1 MANLQR
7 DASRLHGLDGL
18 LEFRKLHLRIG
29 FIPAI
34 RHREMR
40 EHALDLDTRQLLHR
54 RREHTD
60 LLGAHADAAHARL
73 DLEVHLANLMP
84 AHGLLRQSLREFELT
99 HDLRHIV
106 IDDRPGIL
114 RAHNAQEQDRRRKT
128 SLPQLNGLGDRRH
141 REIRR
146 TALDSHARHGDRAM
160 PIGIRLHHRA
170 ELRPA
175 ADIPLDRLIIRS
187 DRPKVNFRPGRPI
200 RHTTAPFRKINVTSD
215 ILLRYRQGFKI
226 KRKE

>member
-1 MANLQR
+1 ML
-7 DASRLHGLDGL
+7 
-18 LEFRKLHLRIG
+18 
-29 FIPAI
+29 
-34 RHREMR
+34 
-40 EHALDLDTRQLLHR
+40 
-54 RREHTD
+54 
-60 LLGAHADAAHARL
+60 
-73 DLEVHLANLMP
+73 
-84 AHGLLRQSLREFELT
+84 AHGLSGNRPRQLQLA

-114 RAHNAQEQDRRRKT
+114 RAHNAQEQDRRRE
-128 SLPQLNGLGDRRH
+128 SRLPQLNGLGDRRH
-141 REIRR
+141 RKISRA
-146 TALDSHARHGDRAM
+146 ALHSHARHRDRTM
-160 PIGIRLHHRA
+160 PVGIRFHHRA

-175 ADIPLDRLIIRS
+175 TDIPLDRLIIRS

>member
-73 DLEVHLANLMP
+73 HLEVYLRDLML
-84 AHGLLRQSLREFELT
+84 AHGLSGNRPRQLQLA

-114 RAHNAQEQDRRRKT
+114 RAHNAQEQDRRRE
-128 SLPQLNGLGDRRH
+128 SRLPQLNGLGDRRH
-141 REIRR
+141 RKISRA
-146 TALDSHARHGDRAM
+146 ALHSHARHRDRTM
-160 PIGIRLHHRA
+160 PVGIRLHNR
-170 ELRPA
+170 
-175 ADIPLDRLIIRS
+175 
-187 DRPKVNFRPGRPI
+187 
-200 RHTTAPFRKINVTSD
+200 T
-215 ILLRYRQGFKI
+215 
-226 KRKE
+226 